1 MTYNFQRK
9 GAISNAH
16 AGRDF
21 EKLCG
26 TFFESLCLDLT
37 AGFGVPIGYSAK
49 KIHKFDFGSKKPA
62 VLMECRSNT
71 WTEGGKS
78 PSAKIRG
85 INETMLHFHL
95 ASKRYRKMLVMLKH
109 AHPTRSITLAAYY
122 ISTQRHLIPN
132 GVEIW
137 EFDLDTLKG
146 GRLH

>member
-21 EKLCG
+21 EELCSA
-26 TFFESLCLDLT
+26 FFKSAGLNLI
-37 AGFGVPIGYSAK
+37 AGFGVAIGYSVK

-78 PSAKIRG
+78 PSAKLRG

-95 ASKRYRKMLVMLKH
+95 APKRYRKILVMQKNI
-109 AHPTRSITLAAYY
+109 HPKRGITLAAHYLS
-122 ISTQRHLIPN
+122 IQSHLIPN

-137 EFDLDTLKG
+137 EFDIDNLNG
-146 GRLH
+146 SRLH